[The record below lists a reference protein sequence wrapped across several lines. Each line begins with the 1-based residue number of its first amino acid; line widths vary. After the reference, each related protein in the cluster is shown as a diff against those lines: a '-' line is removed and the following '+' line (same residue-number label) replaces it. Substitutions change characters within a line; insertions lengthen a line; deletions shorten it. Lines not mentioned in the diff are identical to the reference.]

1 MVNITYVIL
10 SAKSRLILG
19 ENKTGFRCDP
29 ICENQSYF
37 MREGHIY
44 NTYINV
50 SWQEELQ
57 EDASDRH
64 DIHYQSYKNRL

>member
-1 MVNITYVIL
+1 MVNITYVTL
-10 SAKSRLILG
+10 FAKSSLILV

-50 SWQEELQ
+50 S
-57 EDASDRH
+57 
-64 DIHYQSYKNRL
+64 